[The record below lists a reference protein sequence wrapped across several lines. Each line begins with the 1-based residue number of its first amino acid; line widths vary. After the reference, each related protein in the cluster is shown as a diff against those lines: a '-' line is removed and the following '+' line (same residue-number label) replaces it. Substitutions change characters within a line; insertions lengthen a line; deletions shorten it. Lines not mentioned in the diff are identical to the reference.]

1 MAYAPFHERFPD
13 IAEREIRNIVI
24 FNDPELPADKYSLV
38 ESYCDDPECD
48 CRRVFFN
55 VFAWKAEQIL
65 AVIAYG
71 WESEGFYANLADK
84 HDARFIRNLRG
95 PCLHEKSRQS
105 PLAPALLKLVV
116 HTLEDQHYLKRI
128 KKHYK
133 MFRQAVEQEA
143 RRKTKK
149 RKSRS
154 KKKPGRNDP
163 CPCGSGQKYKKCCGK

>member
-38 ESYCDDPECD
+38 ESYCGAPECD

-55 VFAWKAEQIL
+55 VFAWNTEQIL

-71 WESEGFYANLADK
+71 WESEEFYANLTNK
-84 HDARFIRNLRG
+84 HNGRPIRNLRG
-95 PCLHEKSRQS
+95 PRLHDKSRQS
-105 PLAPALLKLVV
+105 QFAPALLRLVA

-128 KKHYK
+128 KKH
-133 MFRQAVEQEA
+133 Q
-143 RRKTKK
+143 
-149 RKSRS
+149 
-154 KKKPGRNDP
+154 
-163 CPCGSGQKYKKCCGK
+163 